1 MGGAVTF
8 FVINLGSFEELG
20 GQLLAENQKLEEL
33 QKQLDF
39 ETKATESNMTSL
51 LRINRDLRKEFDELE
66 EGSKGAEDELSFLL
80 PKIKSL
86 EDQVAKWEET
96 LAEAEQK
103 IKVIEEKIDPEV
115 QRMDTL
121 KQQKD
126 ETLLKVDEIS
136 VLHTDAENQWRELD
150 QNFSSLVRVREIA
163 RETYV
168 TSRDS
173 LLDEIVLPFEV
184 FYGVSVEAEVESV
197 STKENGFFVKKGL
210 DDGLKAGFVFLL
222 QLNEDWEVMPVF
234 VRCELA
240 EKKYSFLKIISDS
253 NKEIAGE
260 VGVGEKLSLIRS
272 SDLSSSNDSPI
283 LDSEKI
289 LSQND
294 L

>member
-1 MGGAVTF
+1 VGGAVTF

-86 EDQVAKWEET
+86 EDQVAKWGET

-121 KQQKD
+121 NQQKD
-126 ETLLKVDEIS
+126 EILLKVEEIS
-136 VLHTDAENQWRELD
+136 VLHTDAENEWRELD
-150 QNFSSLVRVREIA
+150 QNFSSLKRVREIA
-163 RETYV
+163 RETYL
-168 TSRDS
+168 TTRDA
-173 LLDEIVLPFEV
+173 LLDEIILPYEV
-184 FYGVSVEAEVESV
+184 FYGSSMEAEVESV
-197 STKENGFFVKKGL
+197 STLENGIFVKKGL
-210 DDGLKAGFVFLL
+210 EDGIKAGFVFLL
-222 QLNEDWEVMPVF
+222 QQNEDWGEMPVF
-234 VRCELA
+234 VTCELA
-240 EKKYSFLKIISDS
+240 ENKYSFLKIISFS
-253 NKEIAGE
+253 NEEISGK
-260 VGVGEKLSLIRS
+260 VDVGEKLSLIRS
-272 SDLSSSNDSPI
+272 SDLSSSYNSPV